1 MRKFPSAK
9 ELAKLTDPGRY
20 AVGHGAYLQ
29 ISEWHTRSWVFRY
42 IRQGRAR
49 HVGMGSAI
57 YVTLAEAREKA
68 FEYRR
73 LLAAGV
79 DPLDQ
84 KRGIAREQLKADTHA
99 KSFKQCALEYIAA
112 HEDGWRGDSSR
123 RQWIESLTRHVFP
136 KIGNL
141 PVAAVDVAAVLS
153 VLDPIAREIP
163 VTASRVRNR
172 IALILDWAHSRD
184 LRPNDNPAKRPN
196 LLPKRKPQVSHF
208 AAMAYTALPAFM
220 AELRDRPDM
229 TARALELAILTAA
242 RPGEVLGMKWSE
254 IDLSAGLWTV
264 AGERMKSG
272 RPHRVPLSGRAVEL
286 LASLPRED
294 ELVFLGRRTGRRPH
308 PMVLMLLLQRMGH
321 SVTAHGFRA
330 SFKTWASE
338 RTNYPRELIE
348 AALAHVVGDAA
359 EQAYSRGDMLAKRRQ
374 LMEAW
379 SAYCDRAAGDGEV
392 VAIRQSMK

>member
-9 ELAKLTDPGRY
+9 ELAKLTDPGRH

-29 ISEWHTRSWVFRY
+29 ISEWGTRAWVFRY

-73 LLAAGV
+73 LLAAGG

-84 KRGIAREQLKADTHA
+84 KRGIEREQIKADA
-99 KSFKQCALEYIAA
+99 KSFKQCALDYIAA

-123 RQWIESLTRHVFP
+123 RQWIGSLTRHVFP

-141 PVAAVDVAAVLS
+141 PVAAVDVAAVVS

-163 VTASRVRNR
+163 VTAKRVRNR
-172 IALILDWAHSRD
+172 IALVLDWAHSRD

-196 LLPKRKPQVSHF
+196 LMPKRKPQVSHF

-220 AELRDRPDM
+220 AELRARPDM

-254 IDLSAGLWTV
+254 IDLGAGLWTV
-264 AGERMKSG
+264 PGERMKSG

-286 LASLPRED
+286 LASLPREG
-294 ELVFLGRRTGRRPH
+294 ELVFLGRRTGRKPH

-348 AALAHVVGDAA
+348 AALAHVIGDAA

-379 SAYCDRAAGDGEV
+379 TDYCGRPSVAGDV
-392 VAIRQSMK
+392 VPIRGATS